1 MLYLIRTAPEKFAAI
16 VEGKENTLLIG
27 KNDCMHREEV
37 LHFVEMVNGERTGNE
52 VFARIERI
60 YEKRLIQYRIY
71 KTRVNQWR
79 REKWNSKRPNGY
91 T

>member
-27 KNDCMHREEV
+27 KNDCMHRDEV

-52 VFARIERI
+52 VFARIEQI

-79 REKWNSKRPNGY
+79 REKWNSKRPNGC

>member
-1 MLYLIRTAPEKFAAI
+1 
-16 VEGKENTLLIG
+16 
-27 KNDCMHREEV
+27 MHRDEV

-52 VFARIERI
+52 VFARIERL